1 MLILVPWFNSSGL
14 RKVKYY
20 WLYYC
25 EFLSVLQPCKNLLPA
40 VRHQDMH
47 KKCVVIDLDETL
59 VHSSF
64 KVQSWLFD
72 KVMIVVVNVK
82 KAINIHDPG
91 AWAPFI
97 LRPNWGTKGQK
108 FFFGDCPPP
117 PPSFTLGSGWPP
129 TPLSQ
134 GLDLALKFSKLILK
148 HFLEELVERIW
159 WKIKAFPFGDLFFI
173 LITFLLEDVLM
184 LLGENWCWS
193 LLGLNG
199 LLNP

>member
-1 MLILVPWFNSSGL
+1 MLILVSWFNSSGL

-25 EFLSVLQPCKNLLPA
+25 EFLSVLQPCKYLLPA

-72 KVMIVVVNVK
+72 KVIIVVVNVK

-91 AWAPFI
+91 AWAPLIF
-97 LRPNWGTKGQK
+97 RPNWGPKGQK
-108 FFFGDCPPP
+108 IFFGRLSPPP
-117 PPSFTLGSGWPP
+117 LLYLRVWMTTHPLISRSGSG
-129 TPLSQ
+129 TE
-134 GLDLALKFSKLILK
+134 ILQTN
-148 HFLEELVERIW
+148 LETFPWRISWENLMKDQSISLW
-159 WKIKAFPFGDLFFI
+159 WSFFYSHNLFAWGCF
-173 LITFLLEDVLM
+173 DVVGRKLM
-184 LLGENWCWS
+184 LVTFGT
-193 LLGLNG
+193 
-199 LLNP
+199 

>member
-1 MLILVPWFNSSGL
+1 MLILVSWFNSSGL

-25 EFLSVLQPCKNLLPA
+25 EFLSVLQPCKYLLPA

-72 KVMIVVVNVK
+72 KVIIVVVNVK

-91 AWAPFI
+91 AWAPLIF
-97 LRPNWGTKGQK
+97 RPNWGPKGQK
-108 FFFGDCPPP
+108 IFFGRLPPP

-159 WKIKAFPFGDLFFI
+159 WKIKAFLFGDLFFI

>member
-1 MLILVPWFNSSGL
+1 MLILVTWFNSSGL

-25 EFLSVLQPCKNLLPA
+25 EFLSVLQPCKYLLPA

-82 KAINIHDPG
+82 KAINIHIQIQWQIQGRGPG
-91 AWAPFI
+91 
-97 LRPNWGTKGQK
+97 GG
-108 FFFGDCPPP
+108 CPPP
-117 PPSFTLGSGWPP
+117 LFLDQIEAQRAEKIFGTLPPPYLRVWITIPP
-129 TPLSQ
+129 Y
-134 GLDLALKFSKLILK
+134 LK
-148 HFLEELVERIW
+148 VWIW
-159 WKIKAFPFGDLFFI
+159 HWNSP
-173 LITFLLEDVLM
+173 
-184 LLGENWCWS
+184 N
-193 LLGLNG
+193 
-199 LLNP
+199 